1 MHGPIDPAAVERA
14 EERARLRRWRLYAG
28 IAMAAMLAATV
39 GLYAIEPPRA
49 WWLDL
54 LHAAAKA
61 GFVGA
66 VADWFARV
74 QARPSFDEAIT
85 AFQPDSY
92 DDQLRKRGIDV
103 WPRVKA
109 LLAA

>member
-1 MHGPIDPAAVERA
+1 MWASR
-14 EERARLRRWRLYAG
+14 
-28 IAMAAMLAATV
+28 
-39 GLYAIEPPRA
+39 PR
-49 WWLDL
+49 
-54 LHAAAKA
+54 
-61 GFVGA
+61 